1 MSRLKFVVYHWEKDV
16 DPSVDPSPEASVK
29 LQNPF
34 GEGKGFYLHWA
45 SFIPEL
51 GESTVGSSVEAN
63 LLFNETNL
71 KTAVPSAGKPYDSPQ
86 LGERLIH
93 RYIAENLASSNHD
106 AAVTNMFIPPEPIK
120 FDDNDY
126 LGIWFNMVNKGS
138 GSARLGIYVVL
149 AISET
154 KRID

>member
-1 MSRLKFVVYHWEKDV
+1 MGRLKFVVYHWEKDV
-16 DPSVDPSPEASVK
+16 DAGSSPEASVK

-45 SFIPEL
+45 SFIPDLEDA
-51 GESTVGSSVEAN
+51 TQNSSVEAN

-71 KTAVPSAGKPYDSPQ
+71 KTAVPSAGKPYDTPQ
-86 LGERLIH
+86 IGERLIH
-93 RYIAENLASSNHD
+93 RYIAENLPSGNNGV
-106 AAVTNMFIPPEPIK
+106 VTNMFVPPEPIK

-126 LGIWFNMVNKGS
+126 LGIWFNLVNKGS
-138 GSARLGIYVVL
+138 ATERMGIYVVL